1 MEQRLAQI
9 RLGGAAAVGSEL
21 AFAPVE
27 VASNAS
33 FMSMA
38 SGLAQMT
45 DAASP
50 TTGRSSDR
58 AAPASWHGVSTWAR
72 ALGGWGNFGS
82 DGNAPTVSTSVG
94 GLMIGADTAITDQWV
109 VGAALGYA
117 SAWAQSPSSSVYG
130 SNYQATAYT
139 GWHAAPFFADAQ
151 AGYTHADYTTRRSL
165 SFGGLAQSA
174 QGKPDGNNADV
185 VLRAGLSLPV
195 GPLLV
200 EPSLGLDWY
209 RLTRSGFNEAGAPT
223 VGLSVASQEIDV
235 VQPSIGARVASQFK
249 ASSNL
254 LVIPE
259 ARVRYFHDVGDG
271 TVPVTASL
279 ASAGAPGGAF
289 TTFAAYPGRD
299 SVVVGGGVA
308 AQTNSGMRLF
318 VDYDAQLAGRMT
330 AHAVTGGLR
339 VTF

>member
-1 MEQRLAQI
+1 M
-9 RLGGAAAVGSEL
+9 
-21 AFAPVE
+21 
-27 VASNAS
+27 
-33 FMSMA
+33 
-38 SGLAQMT
+38 
-45 DAASP
+45 
-50 TTGRSSDR
+50 
-58 AAPASWHGVSTWAR
+58 
-72 ALGGWGNFGS
+72 
-82 DGNAPTVSTSVG
+82 
-94 GLMIGADTAITDQWV
+94 
-109 VGAALGYA
+109 
-117 SAWAQSPSSSVYG
+117 
-130 SNYQATAYT
+130 
-139 GWHAAPFFADAQ
+139 
-151 AGYTHADYTTRRSL
+151 
-165 SFGGLAQSA
+165 
-174 QGKPDGNNADV
+174 